1 MAAGALERFDRLG
14 PLLHLLRRDVADLVV
29 GQLVTQ
35 LLLSV
40 RHGGGEHPERAEPD
54 LLARSKRV
62 RHLVG
67 EPLLQRRI
75 AHYTPPV
82 LPVVVTIAVLG
93 VGCVLYGI
101 FIERFRYRVLRH
113 RLDILPA
120 AAARPLVVLHLSD
133 LHFVRHD
140 PRKARFLAA
149 LPTPDVTVVTGD
161 FLAEPEAIEA
171 AVEGVRPVRGRL
183 ASWFVLGSN
192 DYFVPKPLNYFA
204 YFWKG
209 RKRRPSPSRPRPRAH
224 PTRWSPT
231 VGRTSRTSA
240 ATCRSKGSISSCWA
254 WMTPTSADTISASR
268 LGAPRNGSALAV
280 MHSPDSAPEAA
291 ALGYGLI
298 VAGHTH
304 GGQVRLPFVGALVT
318 NCSMPPRLA
327 SGLDPDG
334 RRRAPHISRGLGTS
348 KYAPFRFWCRPE
360 ATFLELRPRLRP
372 RPRARLLRT
381 GRGAVW

>member
-1 MAAGALERFDRLG
+1 M
-14 PLLHLLRRDVADLVV
+14 
-29 GQLVTQ
+29 
-35 LLLSV
+35 
-40 RHGGGEHPERAEPD
+40 
-54 LLARSKRV
+54 
-62 RHLVG
+62 
-67 EPLLQRRI
+67 
-75 AHYTPPV
+75 
-82 LPVVVTIAVLG
+82 LPVIVSIAVLG

-133 LHFVRHD
+133 MHFVRHD
-140 PRKARFLAA
+140 HRKSRFLAA
-149 LPTPDVTVVTGD
+149 LPTPDVTIVTGD

-171 AVEGVRPVRGRL
+171 AVEGVRPVRGSL

-192 DYFVPKPLNYFA
+192 DYYIPKPLNYLA

-209 RKRRPSPSRPRPRAH
+209 RKRRRA
-224 PTRWSPT
+224 RR
-231 VGRTSRTSA
+231 GRAPALVRALVAEGWEELTNVRRDVSLD
-240 ATCRSKGSISSCWA
+240 GLDIEL
-254 WMTPTSADTISASR
+254 
-268 LGAPRNGSALAV
+268 LGLDDAHIRRHDLRVAPRRTEERFGLAV

-318 NCSMPPRLA
+318 NCSMPPKLA
-327 SGLDPDG
+327 SGLIRMG
-334 RRRAPHISRGLGTS
+334 AAVLHISRGLGTS

-360 ATFLELRPRLRP
+360 ATFLELRPRTTR
-372 RPRARLLRT
+372 
-381 GRGAVW
+381 